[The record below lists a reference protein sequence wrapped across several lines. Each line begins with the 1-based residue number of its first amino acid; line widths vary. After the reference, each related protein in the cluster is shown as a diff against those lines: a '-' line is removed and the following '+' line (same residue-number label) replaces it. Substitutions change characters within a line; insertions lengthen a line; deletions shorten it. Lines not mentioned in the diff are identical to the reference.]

1 MLLLQSFYRCCSV
14 VYVNIKQCAA
24 CDFYSLCF
32 VISLLQGS
40 VLPEVI
46 ERLELFH
53 HEFSSADELFD
64 LLGVAHIFIL
74 GKRSPQSVSE
84 IVGSLRILPSKKQQ
98 SFVQLHYLCSEWVGH
113 FPKIPL
119 ISAKH
124 TSADPLLQPGL
135 FPKRTT
141 IKNTFSFC

>member
-98 SFVQLHYLCSEWVGH
+98 LQAEESEEE
-113 FPKIPL
+113 
-119 ISAKH
+119 
-124 TSADPLLQPGL
+124 TGL
-135 FPKRTT
+135 
-141 IKNTFSFC
+141 